1 MAYCTGWPIPH
12 IRDEVDL
19 PTLAALRE
27 QWAQYPPLPVVVA
40 HYLGFAKP
48 RRSADQIERLEDQDV
63 MPATRLSAE
72 AFDKMLTSMGLPTT
86 VPTKP

>member
-1 MAYCTGWPIPH
+1 M
-12 IRDEVDL
+12 DL

-48 RRSADQIERLEDQDV
+48 RISAERIERLEEQTYI
-63 MPATRLSAE
+63 PARSLDSESFDALLVSMRLPVT
-72 AFDKMLTSMGLPTT
+72 KKPPT
-86 VPTKP
+86 P